1 LEAEENSAKK
11 SSEISQ
17 IENGRK
23 NPGITFMST
32 VEEEKLNFVI
42 ILSKKNLPYTLQ
54 IYDTERG
61 KKFNLTTLSFIKSY
75 SDWPILLW

>member
-32 VEEEKLNFVI
+32 VEEEKL
-42 ILSKKNLPYTLQ
+42 
-54 IYDTERG
+54 
-61 KKFNLTTLSFIKSY
+61 KFCDYFIKEKS
-75 SDWPILLW
+75 SLHFTDLRHGAR